1 MSRLSVS
8 LVSANISLSLPARQQ
23 GKVDSFEELIYLYT
37 PHCLAHSGFSLGPL
51 SPETSTLKI
60 SCSRNSRDRI
70 FSGFE
75 GRSFHDSN
83 RTGSWNI
90 RHRLLVVWS
99 KGHHGTGLGNTR
111 FSPASSKIKVQWKQD
126 LNQPLAA
133 DTSGNG
139 VAGRSENAE
148 KREPCGEARRIFQLA
163 PREGVLLNGKMI
175 VFLWHGVSRITRRT
189 GQKMSFIIQ
198 GQNRQVIPALLCL
211 VNF

>member
-1 MSRLSVS
+1 M
-8 LVSANISLSLPARQQ
+8 SANISLSLPARQQ

-148 KREPCGEARRIFQLA
+148 KKRTVRRSETNFPIGPQRRRITEWKDDRVSLARCFQNNETNR
-163 PREGVLLNGKMI
+163 PKNVIYHSGTE
-175 VFLWHGVSRITRRT
+175 ST
-189 GQKMSFIIQ
+189 GHSCTPMS
-198 GQNRQVIPALLCL
+198 C
-211 VNF
+211 